1 MSKLLLIDGSGLM
14 HRAFHACKN
23 NRQAVGS
30 RFFSFFRDLVD
41 GENPTHYAIAF
52 DPPRKKLYRI
62 AVYPEYK
69 GHRPPTPPEQR
80 EFFDNVYEACR
91 EAGVPTFVDPEWE
104 ADDILGTLAQ
114 LPADE
119 VVVCSSDKDMAQLIT
134 DRVSTYDPQQRRR
147 MTAPA
152 AEAAFGC
159 RIDQIPD
166 LLAIEG
172 DRADNIPGMPG
183 VGRMGAQR
191 ILEAMDSASAII
203 DSGFYGEHS
212 DDLATFLDL
221 TTIRTDLN
229 HGVNLAD
236 LEVGPIEFQT
246 PSLKAIRAQAAARA
260 LSACLT
266 PKNQA

>member
-41 GENPTHYAIAF
+41 GERPTHYAIAF
-52 DPPRKKLYRI
+52 DPPREKLYRI
-62 AVYPEYK
+62 SVYPEYK

-80 EFFDNVYEACR
+80 EFFDNVYTACV
-91 EAGVPTFVDPEWE
+91 EAGIPTFVDPEWE
-104 ADDILGTLAQ
+104 ADDLLGTLAQ

-119 VVVCSSDKDMAQLIT
+119 VVICSSDKDMAQLIT
-134 DRVSTYDPQQRRR
+134 ETVSTYDPQQRRR
-147 MTAPA
+147 LTGPG

-183 VGRMGAQR
+183 VGRRGAQR
-191 ILEAMDSASAII
+191 ILKALGSASEII
-203 DSGFYGEHS
+203 DSGFYEGLGEE
-212 DDLATFLDL
+212 LALYLDL
-221 TTIRTDLN
+221 TTIRTDLD
-229 HGVNLAD
+229 HGVRLPD
-236 LEVGPIEFQT
+236 LEVGPLQYQT
-246 PSLKAIRAQAAARA
+246 PHLKAIRAQAAARA

-266 PKNQA
+266 PKNQG